1 MSKGEGVNALAR
13 GLDLLQ
19 EAAHMGPFTLSEMA
33 RALGEPTSTVDRW
46 IKTLADKGMLDRA
59 GPTQW
64 TIGLK
69 MADLWAAYRLRL
81 KKQIEDARF
90 GLART
95 AIPEKREPEWN

>member
-1 MSKGEGVNALAR
+1 MSKAESVNALAR

-46 IKTLADKGMLDRA
+46 IKTLAEKGLLDRA
-59 GPTQW
+59 SPTQW

-69 MADLWAAYRLRL
+69 AAQLWAAYRTRM
-81 KKQIEDARF
+81 KQQIEHARL

-95 AIPEKREPEWN
+95 AIPEETSEWH

>member
-1 MSKGEGVNALAR
+1 VSKAESVNALAR

-46 IKTLADKGMLDRA
+46 IRTLADKGMLDKA
-59 GPTQW
+59 SPTQW
-64 TIGLK
+64 TVGLK
-69 MADLWAAYRLRL
+69 AADLWAAYRLRL
-81 KKQIEDARF
+81 KRQIEEARI

-95 AIPEKREPEWN
+95 AIPEETSEWH